1 MDATLRLLPSR
12 GWTGGLFGQR
22 DRCLLVLSQLARIP
36 YEHLATLTAGDITLT
51 AGAATI
57 TSAGQTSTLHA
68 VEDPVVCGPCAIARW
83 LHTHQVIVTKIA
95 TRAIADHLDKAVSPT
110 SQSSHVCREPFS
122 VDDRAASDPLLAPVT
137 QWGHAPFPLNPMSP
151 HAVSRQARDL
161 LGGIITV
168 HRVLPVHRPTVEENT
183 APAQPEA
190 AAAGYPMERRQAA
203 WDRRRADLAN
213 LADVADELAAVDRRA
228 ADLTRRITDLLAL
241 ATS

>member
-1 MDATLRLLPSR
+1 VDAALRLLPSR
-12 GWTGGLFGQR
+12 GWTPGLFGRR
-22 DRCLLVLSQLARIP
+22 DRCLLVLSQLARIQHK
-36 YEHLATLTAGDITLT
+36 HLATLTAGDITLT
-51 AGAATI
+51 DGAATI
-57 TSAGQTSTLHA
+57 TTSGQTSTLHA
-68 VEDPVVCGPCAIARW
+68 VEDPVLCGPCSIARW

-95 TRAIADHLDKAVSPT
+95 TRAIADHLDEATPLT
-110 SQSSHVCREPFS
+110 SQSSHVCRETFS
-122 VDDRAASDPLLAPVT
+122 VDDRAASEPLLAPVT
-137 QWGHAPFPLNPMSP
+137 QWGHAPFPLNPMTP
-151 HAVSRQARDL
+151 PAVSRQARDL
-161 LGGIITV
+161 LGGIVTV

-183 APAQPEA
+183 PPAQPEA